1 MGFKNNVYE
10 LEKEYWVELPDEFIG
25 IYKDNFG
32 LVKKEK
38 NSFKVYSDD
47 IKTVSKEELYKNSTD
62 FVMLFEKSEEN
73 PKQNDILSS
82 WFLYS
87 VLGLALAYSA
97 IFLNWQN
104 TISIS
109 FLLQVYFF
117 HWKFSIKNL
126 GNNPLSFQE
135 FVEPLLQI
143 LLARTIVIR
152 L

>member
-104 TISIS
+104 TIFNFFSVAGL
-109 FLLQVYFF
+109 FLSLEIFNK
-117 HWKFSIKNL
+117 KF
-126 GNNPLSFQE
+126 
-135 FVEPLLQI
+135 
-143 LLARTIVIR
+143 
-152 L
+152 

>member
-104 TISIS
+104 TI
-109 FLLQVYFF
+109 FNTFCA
-117 HWKFSIKNL
+117 FSIN
-126 GNNPLSFQE
+126 
-135 FVEPLLQI
+135 
-143 LLARTIVIR
+143 
-152 L
+152 